1 MKVRE
6 LKNAL
11 QHLMD
16 QNLGEMPAVIETES
30 GTRAIKQ
37 VIVRD
42 DRLASYCTVVEL
54 SPDPV
59 PFETKD

>member
-6 LKNAL
+6 LRNAL

-16 QNLGEMPAVIETES
+16 QNLGEMPVVIETES
-30 GTRAIKQ
+30 GTRAVKQ

-42 DRLASYCTVVEL
+42 DRLASYCTVVEM

-59 PFETKD
+59 PVETKD